1 MEDSVLKGDEIF
13 YCEGKYTVE
22 DRDINCHNHS
32 GHGQVSIEQA
42 LMQSCNVALMQ
53 IVQKEGR
60 ATFSKYQNVFG
71 FGKATGVDLPGEA
84 SGLIYDE
91 NNLNPVELATSSFG
105 QGLTVTMMQ
114 IGTAFCSVI
123 NGGDYYEPHMVKQ
136 IVDENGGVINNIEP
150 TVLRKTISS
159 DTSTFMREA
168 LYQVVENGTA
178 KKAKVDG
185 YTIGGKT
192 GTAEKLPRGN
202 GKYLLSF
209 IGFAPVE
216 NPQVVVYVTV
226 DEPNVEDQA
235 SSGLGTIIAQ
245 SIFEELLPYMN
256 IYQTEEAGNEDT
268 TDDVGD
274 EVAGPIYDGT
284 APEESISEDLGI
296 TTETTESTGT
306 EGAATEGTEETTES
320 TGGAEGSTETTSEQ
334 TGASET
340 TTQ

>member
-1 MEDSVLKGDEIF
+1 
-13 YCEGKYTVE
+13 
-22 DRDINCHNHS
+22 
-32 GHGQVSIEQA
+32 
-42 LMQSCNVALMQ
+42 
-53 IVQKEGR
+53 
-60 ATFSKYQNVFG
+60 
-71 FGKATGVDLPGEA
+71 
-84 SGLIYDE
+84 
-91 NNLNPVELATSSFG
+91 
-105 QGLTVTMMQ
+105 
-114 IGTAFCSVI
+114 
-123 NGGDYYEPHMVKQ
+123 
-136 IVDENGGVINNIEP
+136 
-150 TVLRKTISS
+150 
-159 DTSTFMREA
+159 MREA